1 MSGAAGAAASVTTW
15 VMLLLNN
22 TPVGSPAKVHGV
34 THSSDVDDVRALVK
48 DAFSEDLVGI
58 GRAHIQSVDRVR
70 ALVKDAFPND
80 LGGVDRAH
88 IQLFLSSKAGVKAS
102 PPERI
107 GDALAPDETLLSEVL
122 SRLNP
127 TGAGAGASFPDPL
140 YLLAVAEG
148 V

>member
-1 MSGAAGAAASVTTW
+1 MSGAVCAAAPVTTW

-22 TPVGSPAKVHGV
+22 TPVGSPVKVHGV

-58 GRAHIQSVDRVR
+58 GRAHIQ
-70 ALVKDAFPND
+70 
-80 LGGVDRAH
+80 
-88 IQLFLSSKAGVKAS
+88 LFLSSKAGVKVS
-102 PPERI
+102 PPGRI

-148 V
+148 A